1 MPNIRTRF
9 VAEGEKEYRQALKDI
24 NSGLGILNAESK
36 KLQEQFKGNED
47 SLEALTATN
56 ENLDQIVLSLSDK
69 LDLQKKRLSE
79 LSQAYGESDDRTQ
92 RMRKAVV
99 ETETALL
106 KQQHALDE
114 NTKALDDFG
123 EGEDDAADK
132 AQGLGDALNDI
143 GGKFGVSLPKEMTN
157 TLNGM
162 LNLDAQTLVLAGSF
176 AAVAAA
182 VVEAEKALISMTIE
196 SAAYAD
202 EILTQSVV
210 TGLSTEALQEYQY
223 AAELVDV
230 SLDTLTSS
238 QTKMIKSMDAARRG
252 SKEQA
257 EAFDKLGISVQ
268 NADGTL
274 RDAQDVFGD
283 AIDAL
288 GAISNETERDAIAMT
303 IFGRSARDLNPL
315 IKAGSDGLRELTQ
328 EAHDV
333 GYVMGEE
340 ALDALGAVDDQLQRM
355 NRSGEALKNQIAVG
369 MAPAVENLMKKGTDL
384 FVRLQEAA
392 EGSGILEVFG
402 ALLDVVSALEPLF
415 DVLFGTAEDGVPVLQ
430 TLLLTVLVLSIERAF
445 AIMTAKGTG
454 SLTKFVVNVKN
465 ALAANDLAKAQE
477 LCDKQKGSV
486 GSVVT
491 SALKKYAEMEN
502 NNELTKEQKL
512 ASIQK
517 EVEEATALE
526 LPTLEMNLAVIAT
539 MTTLGTLIGLLGT
552 VLGMI
557 RSFAALAT
565 ATGAP
570 DSVALSTGISEALVN
585 TAFGIAT
592 GACAVISYN
601 FFTSKIDKLTY
612 AIDEVGFSI
621 VQSYAANHSK

>member
-9 VAEGEKEYRQALKDI
+9 VAEGEKEYRQALGNI
-24 NSGLGILNAESK
+24 NGSLNVLNAESK
-36 KLQEQFKGNED
+36 RLQEQFKGNED

-56 ENLDQIVLSLSDK
+56 KNLNKIVDELTKKQELQQEQLKK
-69 LDLQKKRLSE
+69 LTE
-79 LSQAYGESDDRTQ
+79 AYGENDARTM
-92 RMRKAVV
+92 RMAKAVKD
-99 ETETALL
+99 TEAALL
-106 KQQHALDE
+106 KQKRALEESKDAVENFGQEESKAEE
-114 NTKALDDFG
+114 NTQD
-123 EGEDDAADK
+123 
-132 AQGLGDALNDI
+132 LGDALNDI
-143 GGKFGVSLPKEMTN
+143 GGKFGISLPKEMTN

-182 VVEAEKALISMTIE
+182 VVEAEKALINLTIE

-238 QTKMIKSMDAARRG
+238 QSKMIRSMDAARRG

-257 EAFDKLGISVQ
+257 EAFDKLRIGVQ

-283 AIDAL
+283 VIDAL
-288 GAISNETERDAIAMT
+288 GAINNETERDAIAMT

-328 EAHDV
+328 EAHNV

-415 DVLFGTAEDGVPVLQ
+415 DVLLGTAEDGVPVLQ
-430 TLLLTVLVLSIERAF
+430 TLALALGVLADALTIVANTIAIIIELFKQLFNLISGKGFDDSNLTRYGENIAKVFSDEGASVRAWNNGFGRNIGRNADGTDYWPGGLTWVGERGPELVSLPQGSRVYSAEDSRNMGNTNNYYLTVQSRDMETVAAMTATFKRARQAERA
-445 AIMTAKGTG
+445 K
-454 SLTKFVVNVKN
+454 
-465 ALAANDLAKAQE
+465 
-477 LCDKQKGSV
+477 
-486 GSVVT
+486 
-491 SALKKYAEMEN
+491 
-502 NNELTKEQKL
+502 
-512 ASIQK
+512 
-517 EVEEATALE
+517 
-526 LPTLEMNLAVIAT
+526 
-539 MTTLGTLIGLLGT
+539 
-552 VLGMI
+552 
-557 RSFAALAT
+557 
-565 ATGAP
+565 
-570 DSVALSTGISEALVN
+570 
-585 TAFGIAT
+585 
-592 GACAVISYN
+592 
-601 FFTSKIDKLTY
+601 
-612 AIDEVGFSI
+612 
-621 VQSYAANHSK
+621 

>member
-9 VAEGEKEYRQALKDI
+9 VAEGEKEYRQALGNI
-24 NSGLGILNAESK
+24 NGSLNILNAESK
-36 KLQEQFKGNED
+36 RLQEQFKGNED

-56 ENLDQIVLSLSDK
+56 KNLNKIVDELTKKQELQQERLKK
-69 LDLQKKRLSE
+69 LTE
-79 LSQAYGESDDRTQ
+79 AYGENDARTM
-92 RMRKAVV
+92 RMAKAVKD
-99 ETETALL
+99 TEAALL
-106 KQQHALDE
+106 KQKRALEESKDAVENFGQEEIEAEE
-114 NTKALDDFG
+114 NTQD
-123 EGEDDAADK
+123 
-132 AQGLGDALNDI
+132 LGDALNDV
-143 GGKFGVSLPKEMTN
+143 GGKFGISLPKEMTN

-162 LNLDAQTLVLAGSF
+162 LKIDTQTLVTIGTFAALA
-176 AAVAAA
+176 AAVAE
-182 VVEAEKALISMTIE
+182 VEKKLISLTIE

-202 EILTQSVV
+202 EILTQSAV

-238 QTKMIKSMDAARRG
+238 QSKMIRSMDAARRG
-252 SKEQA
+252 SKEPA

-268 NADGTL
+268 NTDGTL
-274 RDAQDVFGD
+274 RDAQDVFSD

-328 EAHDV
+328 EAHNV

-430 TLLLTVLVLSIERAF
+430 TLALALGVLADVLTIVANTIAIVIELFKQLFNLISGKGFDDSNLTRYGENIAKVFSNEGASARAWNNGFGRNIGRNADGTDYWPGGLTWVGERGPELVSLPQGSRVYSAEDSRSMGGTNNYYLTVQSRDMETVAAMTATFKRARQAERA
-445 AIMTAKGTG
+445 K
-454 SLTKFVVNVKN
+454 
-465 ALAANDLAKAQE
+465 
-477 LCDKQKGSV
+477 
-486 GSVVT
+486 
-491 SALKKYAEMEN
+491 
-502 NNELTKEQKL
+502 
-512 ASIQK
+512 
-517 EVEEATALE
+517 
-526 LPTLEMNLAVIAT
+526 
-539 MTTLGTLIGLLGT
+539 
-552 VLGMI
+552 
-557 RSFAALAT
+557 
-565 ATGAP
+565 
-570 DSVALSTGISEALVN
+570 
-585 TAFGIAT
+585 
-592 GACAVISYN
+592 
-601 FFTSKIDKLTY
+601 
-612 AIDEVGFSI
+612 
-621 VQSYAANHSK
+621 

>member
-9 VAEGEKEYRQALKDI
+9 VAEGEKEYRQALGNI
-24 NSGLGILNAESK
+24 NGSLNILNAESK
-36 KLQEQFKGNED
+36 RLQEQFKGNED

-56 ENLDQIVLSLSDK
+56 KNLNKIVDELTKKQELQQEQLKK
-69 LDLQKKRLSE
+69 LTE
-79 LSQAYGESDDRTQ
+79 AYGENDARTM
-92 RMRKAVV
+92 RMAKAVKD
-99 ETETALL
+99 TEAALL
-106 KQQHALDE
+106 KQKRALEESKDAVENFGQEESKAEE
-114 NTKALDDFG
+114 NTQD
-123 EGEDDAADK
+123 
-132 AQGLGDALNDI
+132 LGDALNDI
-143 GGKFGVSLPKEMTN
+143 GGKFGISLPKEMTN

-162 LNLDAQTLVLAGSF
+162 LKIDTQTLVLAGSF

-182 VVEAEKALISMTIE
+182 VVEAEKALISLTIE

-238 QTKMIKSMDAARRG
+238 QSKMIRSMDAARRG

-257 EAFDKLGISVQ
+257 EAFDKLGIGVQ

-283 AIDAL
+283 VIDAL
-288 GAISNETERDAIAMT
+288 GAINNETERDAIAMT

-355 NRSGEALKNQIAVG
+355 NRSSEALKNQIAVG

-430 TLLLTVLVLSIERAF
+430 TLALALGVLADTLTIVANTIAIVIELFKQLFNLISGKGFDDSNLTRYGENIAKVFSDEGASARAWNNGFGRNIGRNADGTDYWPGGLTWVGERGPELVSLPQGSRVYSAEDSRSMGGTNNYYLTVQSRDMETVAAMTATFKRARQAERA
-445 AIMTAKGTG
+445 K
-454 SLTKFVVNVKN
+454 
-465 ALAANDLAKAQE
+465 
-477 LCDKQKGSV
+477 
-486 GSVVT
+486 
-491 SALKKYAEMEN
+491 
-502 NNELTKEQKL
+502 
-512 ASIQK
+512 
-517 EVEEATALE
+517 
-526 LPTLEMNLAVIAT
+526 
-539 MTTLGTLIGLLGT
+539 
-552 VLGMI
+552 
-557 RSFAALAT
+557 
-565 ATGAP
+565 
-570 DSVALSTGISEALVN
+570 
-585 TAFGIAT
+585 
-592 GACAVISYN
+592 
-601 FFTSKIDKLTY
+601 
-612 AIDEVGFSI
+612 
-621 VQSYAANHSK
+621 

>member
-1 MPNIRTRF
+1 MPNVRTRF
-9 VAEGEKEYRQALKDI
+9 IAEGEKEYRQALGNI
-24 NSGLGILNAESK
+24 NGSLNILNAESK
-36 KLQEQFKGNED
+36 RLQEQFKGNED

-56 ENLDQIVLSLSDK
+56 KNLNKIVGELTKKQELQQERLKK
-69 LDLQKKRLSE
+69 LTE
-79 LSQAYGESDDRTQ
+79 AYGENDARTM
-92 RMRKAVV
+92 RMAKAVKD
-99 ETETALL
+99 TEAALL
-106 KQQHALDE
+106 KQKRALEESKDAVENFGQEESKAEE
-114 NTKALDDFG
+114 NTQD
-123 EGEDDAADK
+123 
-132 AQGLGDALNDI
+132 LGDALNDI
-143 GGKFGVSLPKEMTN
+143 GGKFGISLPKEMTN

-162 LNLDAQTLVLAGSF
+162 LKIDTQTLVTIGTF
-176 AAVAAA
+176 AALAAA
-182 VVEAEKALISMTIE
+182 VVEAEKALISLTIE

-210 TGLSTEALQEYQY
+210 TGLSAEALQEYQY

-238 QTKMIKSMDAARRG
+238 QTKMIRSMDAARRG

-257 EAFDKLGISVQ
+257 EAFDKLRIGVQ

-274 RDAQDVFGD
+274 RDSQEVFGD
-283 AIDAL
+283 VIDAL

-430 TLLLTVLVLSIERAF
+430 TLALALGVLADALTIVANTIAIVIELFKQLFNLISGKGFDDSNLTRYGENIAKVFSNEGASARAWDNGFGRNIGRNADGTDYWPGGLTWVGERGPELVSLPQGSRVYNAEDSRNMGGTNNYYLTVQSRDMETVAAMTATFKRARQAERA
-445 AIMTAKGTG
+445 K
-454 SLTKFVVNVKN
+454 
-465 ALAANDLAKAQE
+465 
-477 LCDKQKGSV
+477 
-486 GSVVT
+486 
-491 SALKKYAEMEN
+491 
-502 NNELTKEQKL
+502 
-512 ASIQK
+512 
-517 EVEEATALE
+517 
-526 LPTLEMNLAVIAT
+526 
-539 MTTLGTLIGLLGT
+539 
-552 VLGMI
+552 
-557 RSFAALAT
+557 
-565 ATGAP
+565 
-570 DSVALSTGISEALVN
+570 
-585 TAFGIAT
+585 
-592 GACAVISYN
+592 
-601 FFTSKIDKLTY
+601 
-612 AIDEVGFSI
+612 
-621 VQSYAANHSK
+621 

>member
-9 VAEGEKEYRQALKDI
+9 VAEGEKEYRQALGNI
-24 NSGLGILNAESK
+24 NGSLNILNAESK
-36 KLQEQFKGNED
+36 RLQEQFKGNED

-56 ENLDQIVLSLSDK
+56 KNLNKIVGELTKKQELQQERLKK
-69 LDLQKKRLSE
+69 LTE
-79 LSQAYGESDDRTQ
+79 AYGENDARTM
-92 RMRKAVV
+92 RMAKAVKD
-99 ETETALL
+99 TEAALL
-106 KQQHALDE
+106 KQKRALEESKDAVENFGQEESKAEE
-114 NTKALDDFG
+114 NTQD
-123 EGEDDAADK
+123 
-132 AQGLGDALNDI
+132 LGDALNDI
-143 GGKFGVSLPKEMTN
+143 GGKFGISLPKEMTN

-162 LNLDAQTLVLAGSF
+162 LNLDAQTLVLVGSF

-182 VVEAEKALISMTIE
+182 VVEVEKALISLTIE

-210 TGLSTEALQEYQY
+210 TGLSAEALQEYQY

-238 QTKMIKSMDAARRG
+238 QAKMIRSMDAARRG

-274 RDAQDVFGD
+274 RDAQEVFGD
-283 AIDAL
+283 VIDAL
-288 GAISNETERDAIAMT
+288 GDISNETERDAIAMT

-355 NRSGEALKNQIAVG
+355 NRSGEALKNHIAVG

-415 DVLFGTAEDGVPVLQ
+415 DVLLGTAEDGVPVLQ
-430 TLLLTVLVLSIERAF
+430 TLALALGVLADALTIVANTIAIVIELFKQLFNLISGKGFDDSNLTRYGENIAKVFSDEGASARAWSGGFGKNIGRNADGTDYWPGGLTWVGERGPELVSLPQGSRVYSAEDSRSMGGTNNYYLTVQSRDMETVAAMTATFKRARQAERA
-445 AIMTAKGTG
+445 K
-454 SLTKFVVNVKN
+454 
-465 ALAANDLAKAQE
+465 
-477 LCDKQKGSV
+477 
-486 GSVVT
+486 
-491 SALKKYAEMEN
+491 
-502 NNELTKEQKL
+502 
-512 ASIQK
+512 
-517 EVEEATALE
+517 
-526 LPTLEMNLAVIAT
+526 
-539 MTTLGTLIGLLGT
+539 
-552 VLGMI
+552 
-557 RSFAALAT
+557 
-565 ATGAP
+565 
-570 DSVALSTGISEALVN
+570 
-585 TAFGIAT
+585 
-592 GACAVISYN
+592 
-601 FFTSKIDKLTY
+601 
-612 AIDEVGFSI
+612 
-621 VQSYAANHSK
+621 

>member
-9 VAEGEKEYRQALKDI
+9 VAEGEKEYRQALGNI
-24 NSGLGILNAESK
+24 NGSLNILNAESK
-36 KLQEQFKGNED
+36 RLQEQFKGNED

-56 ENLDQIVLSLSDK
+56 KNLNKIVDELTKKQELQQERLKK
-69 LDLQKKRLSE
+69 LTE
-79 LSQAYGESDDRTQ
+79 AYGENDARTM
-92 RMRKAVV
+92 RMAKAVKD
-99 ETETALL
+99 TEAALL
-106 KQQHALDE
+106 KQKRALEESKDAVE
-114 NTKALDDFG
+114 NFGQEESKAEESTQD
-123 EGEDDAADK
+123 
-132 AQGLGDALNDI
+132 LGDALNDI
-143 GGKFGVSLPKEMTN
+143 GGKFGISLPKEMTN

-162 LNLDAQTLVLAGSF
+162 LKIDTQTLVTIGTF
-176 AAVAAA
+176 AALAAA
-182 VVEAEKALISMTIE
+182 IVEAEKALISLTIE

-202 EILTQSVV
+202 EILTQSAV

-238 QTKMIKSMDAARRG
+238 QAKMIRNMDAARRG

-283 AIDAL
+283 VIDAL

-328 EAHDV
+328 EAHNV

-430 TLLLTVLVLSIERAF
+430 TLALALGVLADALTIVANTIAIVIELFKQLFNLISGKGFDDSNLTRYGENIAKVFSDEGASARAWSGGFGKNIGRNADGTDYWRGGLTWVGERGPELVSLPQGSRVYSAEDSRNMGGTNNYYLTVQSRDMETVAAMTATFKRARQAERA
-445 AIMTAKGTG
+445 K
-454 SLTKFVVNVKN
+454 
-465 ALAANDLAKAQE
+465 
-477 LCDKQKGSV
+477 
-486 GSVVT
+486 
-491 SALKKYAEMEN
+491 
-502 NNELTKEQKL
+502 
-512 ASIQK
+512 
-517 EVEEATALE
+517 
-526 LPTLEMNLAVIAT
+526 
-539 MTTLGTLIGLLGT
+539 
-552 VLGMI
+552 
-557 RSFAALAT
+557 
-565 ATGAP
+565 
-570 DSVALSTGISEALVN
+570 
-585 TAFGIAT
+585 
-592 GACAVISYN
+592 
-601 FFTSKIDKLTY
+601 
-612 AIDEVGFSI
+612 
-621 VQSYAANHSK
+621 

>member
-9 VAEGEKEYRQALKDI
+9 IAEGEKEYRQALGNI
-24 NSGLGILNAESK
+24 NGSLNILNAESK
-36 KLQEQFKGNED
+36 RLQEQFKGNED
-47 SLEALTATN
+47 SLEALTTTN
-56 ENLDQIVLSLSDK
+56 KNLNKIVGELTKKQELQQERLKK
-69 LDLQKKRLSE
+69 LTE
-79 LSQAYGESDDRTQ
+79 AYGENDARTM
-92 RMRKAVV
+92 RMAKAVKD
-99 ETETALL
+99 TEAALL
-106 KQQHALDE
+106 KQKRALEESKDAVENFGQEESKAEE
-114 NTKALDDFG
+114 NTQD
-123 EGEDDAADK
+123 
-132 AQGLGDALNDI
+132 LGDALNDI
-143 GGKFGVSLPKEMTN
+143 GGKFGISLPKEMTN

-162 LNLDAQTLVLAGSF
+162 LKIDTQTLVTIGTF

-182 VVEAEKALISMTIE
+182 VAEAEKALISLTIE

-238 QTKMIKSMDAARRG
+238 QAKMIRSMDAARRG

-430 TLLLTVLVLSIERAF
+430 TLALALGVLADALTIVANTIAIVIELFKQLFNLISGKGFDDSNLTRYGENIAKVFSDEGASARAWSGGFGRNIGRNADGTDYWPGGLTWVGERGPELVSLPQGSRVYSAEDSRNMGNTNNYYLTVQSRDMETVAAMTATFKRARQAERA
-445 AIMTAKGTG
+445 K
-454 SLTKFVVNVKN
+454 
-465 ALAANDLAKAQE
+465 
-477 LCDKQKGSV
+477 
-486 GSVVT
+486 
-491 SALKKYAEMEN
+491 
-502 NNELTKEQKL
+502 
-512 ASIQK
+512 
-517 EVEEATALE
+517 
-526 LPTLEMNLAVIAT
+526 
-539 MTTLGTLIGLLGT
+539 
-552 VLGMI
+552 
-557 RSFAALAT
+557 
-565 ATGAP
+565 
-570 DSVALSTGISEALVN
+570 
-585 TAFGIAT
+585 
-592 GACAVISYN
+592 
-601 FFTSKIDKLTY
+601 
-612 AIDEVGFSI
+612 
-621 VQSYAANHSK
+621 

>member
-9 VAEGEKEYRQALKDI
+9 VAEGEKEYRQALGNI
-24 NSGLGILNAESK
+24 NGSLNILNAESK
-36 KLQEQFKGNED
+36 RLQEQFKGNED

-56 ENLDQIVLSLSDK
+56 KNLNKIVDELTKKQELQQEQLKK
-69 LDLQKKRLSE
+69 LTE
-79 LSQAYGESDDRTQ
+79 AYGENDARTM
-92 RMRKAVV
+92 RMAKAVKD
-99 ETETALL
+99 TEAALL
-106 KQQHALDE
+106 KQKRALEESKDAVENFGQEESKAEE
-114 NTKALDDFG
+114 NTQD
-123 EGEDDAADK
+123 
-132 AQGLGDALNDI
+132 LGDALNDI
-143 GGKFGVSLPKEMTN
+143 GGKFGISLPKEMTN

-162 LNLDAQTLVLAGSF
+162 LKIDTQTLVTIGTF
-176 AAVAAA
+176 AALAAA
-182 VVEAEKALISMTIE
+182 VVEVEKALISLTIE

-202 EILTQSVV
+202 EILTQSAV

-238 QTKMIKSMDAARRG
+238 QTKMIRSMDAARRG

-274 RDAQDVFGD
+274 RDAQDVFSD

-402 ALLDVVSALEPLF
+402 SLLDVVSALEPLF

-430 TLLLTVLVLSIERAF
+430 TLALALGVLADALTIVANTIAIVIELFKQLFNLISGKGFDDSNLTRYGENIAKVFSDEGASARAWSGGFGKNIGRNADGTDYWPGGLTWVGERGPELVSLPRGSRVYSAEDSRNMGGTNNYYLTVQSRDMETVAAMTATFKRARQAERA
-445 AIMTAKGTG
+445 K
-454 SLTKFVVNVKN
+454 
-465 ALAANDLAKAQE
+465 
-477 LCDKQKGSV
+477 
-486 GSVVT
+486 
-491 SALKKYAEMEN
+491 
-502 NNELTKEQKL
+502 
-512 ASIQK
+512 
-517 EVEEATALE
+517 
-526 LPTLEMNLAVIAT
+526 
-539 MTTLGTLIGLLGT
+539 
-552 VLGMI
+552 
-557 RSFAALAT
+557 
-565 ATGAP
+565 
-570 DSVALSTGISEALVN
+570 
-585 TAFGIAT
+585 
-592 GACAVISYN
+592 
-601 FFTSKIDKLTY
+601 
-612 AIDEVGFSI
+612 
-621 VQSYAANHSK
+621 

>member
-9 VAEGEKEYRQALKDI
+9 VAEGEKEYRQALGNI
-24 NSGLGILNAESK
+24 NGSLNILNAESK
-36 KLQEQFKGNED
+36 RLQEQFKGNED
-47 SLEALTATN
+47 SLEALTTTN
-56 ENLDQIVLSLSDK
+56 KNLNKIVGELTKKQELQQERLKK
-69 LDLQKKRLSE
+69 LTE
-79 LSQAYGESDDRTQ
+79 AYGENDARTM
-92 RMRKAVV
+92 RMAKAVKD
-99 ETETALL
+99 TEAALL
-106 KQQHALDE
+106 KQKRALEESKDAVENFGQEESKAEE
-114 NTKALDDFG
+114 NTQD
-123 EGEDDAADK
+123 
-132 AQGLGDALNDI
+132 LGDALNDI
-143 GGKFGVSLPKEMTN
+143 GGKFGISLPKEMTN

-162 LNLDAQTLVLAGSF
+162 LKIDTQTLVTIGTFAALA
-176 AAVAAA
+176 AAVA
-182 VVEAEKALISMTIE
+182 ETEKALISLTIE

-238 QTKMIKSMDAARRG
+238 QAKMIRSMDAARRG

-315 IKAGSDGLRELTQ
+315 IKAGRDGLRELTQ

-355 NRSGEALKNQIAVG
+355 NRSSEALKNQIAVG

-415 DVLFGTAEDGVPVLQ
+415 DVLLGTAEDGVPVLQ
-430 TLLLTVLVLSIERAF
+430 TLALALGVLADALTIVANTIAIVIELFKQLFNLISGKGFDDSNLTRYGENIAKVFSDEGASARAWSGGFGRNIGRNADGTDYWPGGLTWVGERGPELVSLPQGSRVYSAEDSRSMGGTNNYYLTVQSRDMETVAAMTATFKRARQAERA
-445 AIMTAKGTG
+445 K
-454 SLTKFVVNVKN
+454 
-465 ALAANDLAKAQE
+465 
-477 LCDKQKGSV
+477 
-486 GSVVT
+486 
-491 SALKKYAEMEN
+491 
-502 NNELTKEQKL
+502 
-512 ASIQK
+512 
-517 EVEEATALE
+517 
-526 LPTLEMNLAVIAT
+526 
-539 MTTLGTLIGLLGT
+539 
-552 VLGMI
+552 
-557 RSFAALAT
+557 
-565 ATGAP
+565 
-570 DSVALSTGISEALVN
+570 
-585 TAFGIAT
+585 
-592 GACAVISYN
+592 
-601 FFTSKIDKLTY
+601 
-612 AIDEVGFSI
+612 
-621 VQSYAANHSK
+621 

>member
-9 VAEGEKEYRQALKDI
+9 VAEGEKEYRQALKEI
-24 NSGLGILNAESK
+24 NGGLSVLSAESK
-36 KLQEQFKGNED
+36 KLQEQYKGNEK

-56 ENLDQIVLSLSDK
+56 ENLDRVVLSLSDK
-69 LDLQKKRLSE
+69 LDLQKKRLAE
-79 LSQAYGESDDRTQ
+79 LKQAYGESDDRTL
-92 RMRKAVV
+92 RMAKSVTD
-99 ETETALL
+99 TETALIR
-106 KQQHALDE
+106 QQRALDE
-114 NTKALDDFG
+114 NTRALENFGKG
-123 EGEDDAADK
+123 EGDATRQAK
-132 AQGLGDALNDI
+132 GLGDALNDI
-143 GGKFGVSLPKEMTN
+143 GSKFGISLPKEMTS

-162 LNLDAQTLVLAGSF
+162 LKLDAKTLALALSF

-182 VVEAEKALISMTIE
+182 VVEAEKALISMTKE

-202 EILTQSVV
+202 EILTQSAV

-238 QTKMIKSMDAARRG
+238 QTKMIRSMDAARRG

-315 IKAGSDGLRELTQ
+315 IKAGSDGLRELAQ
-328 EAHDV
+328 EAHNV
-333 GYVMGEE
+333 GYVMSEE
-340 ALDALGAVDDQLQRM
+340 ALDALGAVDDQVQRM

-369 MAPAVENLMKKGTDL
+369 MAPAVENLMKKGTDF

-415 DVLFGTAEDGVPVLQ
+415 DVLFGTAEDGVPALQ
-430 TLLLTVLVLSIERAF
+430 ALALALGVVADALTIVANTIAIVIELFKQLINLARGKGFDDSNLTRYGENIAKVFSDEGASARAWNNGFGKNIGRNADGTDYWPGGLTWVGERGPELVSLPQGSRVYSAEDSRSMGSTNNYYLTVQSRDMETVAAMTATFKRARQAERA
-445 AIMTAKGTG
+445 K
-454 SLTKFVVNVKN
+454 
-465 ALAANDLAKAQE
+465 
-477 LCDKQKGSV
+477 
-486 GSVVT
+486 
-491 SALKKYAEMEN
+491 
-502 NNELTKEQKL
+502 
-512 ASIQK
+512 
-517 EVEEATALE
+517 
-526 LPTLEMNLAVIAT
+526 
-539 MTTLGTLIGLLGT
+539 
-552 VLGMI
+552 
-557 RSFAALAT
+557 
-565 ATGAP
+565 
-570 DSVALSTGISEALVN
+570 
-585 TAFGIAT
+585 
-592 GACAVISYN
+592 
-601 FFTSKIDKLTY
+601 
-612 AIDEVGFSI
+612 
-621 VQSYAANHSK
+621 

>member
-1 MPNIRTRF
+1 MPNVRTRF
-9 VAEGEKEYRQALKDI
+9 IAEGEKEYRQALGNI
-24 NSGLGILNAESK
+24 NGSLNILNAESK
-36 KLQEQFKGNED
+36 RLQEQFKGNED

-56 ENLDQIVLSLSDK
+56 KNLNKIVDELTKKQELQQERLKK
-69 LDLQKKRLSE
+69 LTE
-79 LSQAYGESDDRTQ
+79 AYGENDARTM
-92 RMRKAVV
+92 RMAKAVKD
-99 ETETALL
+99 TEAALL
-106 KQQHALDE
+106 KQKRALEESKDAVENFGQEESKAEE
-114 NTKALDDFG
+114 NTQD
-123 EGEDDAADK
+123 
-132 AQGLGDALNDI
+132 LGDALNDI
-143 GGKFGVSLPKEMTN
+143 GGKFGISLPKEMTN

-162 LNLDAQTLVLAGSF
+162 LKIDTQTLVTIGTFAALA
-176 AAVAAA
+176 AAVA
-182 VVEAEKALISMTIE
+182 EAEKALISLTIE

-202 EILTQSVV
+202 EILTQSTV

-238 QTKMIKSMDAARRG
+238 QTKMIRSMDAARRG

-257 EAFDKLGISVQ
+257 EAFDKLRIGVQ

-274 RDAQDVFGD
+274 RDSQEVFGE

-328 EAHDV
+328 EAHNV

-355 NRSGEALKNQIAVG
+355 NRSGEALENQIAVG

-430 TLLLTVLVLSIERAF
+430 TLALALGVLADALTIVANTIAIVIELFKQLFNLISGKGFDDSNLTRYGENIAKVFSDEGASARAWSGGFGRNIGRNADGTDYWPGGLTWVGERGPELVSLPQGSRVYSAEDSRSMGGTNNYYLTVQSRDMETVAAMTATFKRARQAERA
-445 AIMTAKGTG
+445 K
-454 SLTKFVVNVKN
+454 
-465 ALAANDLAKAQE
+465 
-477 LCDKQKGSV
+477 
-486 GSVVT
+486 
-491 SALKKYAEMEN
+491 
-502 NNELTKEQKL
+502 
-512 ASIQK
+512 
-517 EVEEATALE
+517 
-526 LPTLEMNLAVIAT
+526 
-539 MTTLGTLIGLLGT
+539 
-552 VLGMI
+552 
-557 RSFAALAT
+557 
-565 ATGAP
+565 
-570 DSVALSTGISEALVN
+570 
-585 TAFGIAT
+585 
-592 GACAVISYN
+592 
-601 FFTSKIDKLTY
+601 
-612 AIDEVGFSI
+612 
-621 VQSYAANHSK
+621 

>member
-24 NSGLGILNAESK
+24 NSGLGVLNAESK

-123 EGEDDAADK
+123 EGEDDATDK

-143 GGKFGVSLPKEMTN
+143 GGKFGISLPKEMTN

-162 LNLDAQTLVLAGSF
+162 LKIDTQTLVTIGTF
-176 AAVAAA
+176 AALAAA
-182 VVEAEKALISMTIE
+182 VVEVEKALISMTKE

-202 EILTQSVV
+202 EILTQSAV

-238 QTKMIKSMDAARRG
+238 QTKMIRSMDAARRG

-274 RDAQDVFGD
+274 RDAQDVFSD

-328 EAHDV
+328 EAHNV
-333 GYVMGEE
+333 GYVMGDE

-402 ALLDVVSALEPLF
+402 SLLDVVSALEPLL

-430 TLLLTVLVLSIERAF
+430 TLALALGVLADALTIVANTVAIVIELFKQLFNLISGKGFDDSNLTRYGENIAKVFSDEGASARAWNNGFGRNIGRNADGTDYWPGGLTWVGERGPELVSLPQGSRVYSAEDSRNMGGTNNYYLTVQSRDMETVAAMTATFKRARQAERA
-445 AIMTAKGTG
+445 K
-454 SLTKFVVNVKN
+454 
-465 ALAANDLAKAQE
+465 
-477 LCDKQKGSV
+477 
-486 GSVVT
+486 
-491 SALKKYAEMEN
+491 
-502 NNELTKEQKL
+502 
-512 ASIQK
+512 
-517 EVEEATALE
+517 
-526 LPTLEMNLAVIAT
+526 
-539 MTTLGTLIGLLGT
+539 
-552 VLGMI
+552 
-557 RSFAALAT
+557 
-565 ATGAP
+565 
-570 DSVALSTGISEALVN
+570 
-585 TAFGIAT
+585 
-592 GACAVISYN
+592 
-601 FFTSKIDKLTY
+601 
-612 AIDEVGFSI
+612 
-621 VQSYAANHSK
+621 

>member
-9 VAEGEKEYRQALKDI
+9 VAEGEKEYRQALGNI
-24 NSGLGILNAESK
+24 NGSLNILNAESK
-36 KLQEQFKGNED
+36 RLQEQFKGNED

-56 ENLDQIVLSLSDK
+56 KNLNKIVGELTKKQELQQERLKK
-69 LDLQKKRLSE
+69 LTE
-79 LSQAYGESDDRTQ
+79 AYGENDARTM
-92 RMRKAVV
+92 RMAKAVKD
-99 ETETALL
+99 TEAALL
-106 KQQHALDE
+106 KQKRALEESKDAVENFGQEESKAEE
-114 NTKALDDFG
+114 NTQD
-123 EGEDDAADK
+123 
-132 AQGLGDALNDI
+132 LGDALNDI
-143 GGKFGVSLPKEMTN
+143 GGKFGISLPKEMTN

-182 VVEAEKALISMTIE
+182 VVEAEKALISLTIE

-210 TGLSTEALQEYQY
+210 TGLSAEALQEYQY

-238 QTKMIKSMDAARRG
+238 QSKMIRSMDAARRG

-274 RDAQDVFGD
+274 RDAQDVFGN

-328 EAHDV
+328 EAHNV

-369 MAPAVENLMKKGTDL
+369 MAPAVENLMKKGADL

-430 TLLLTVLVLSIERAF
+430 TLALALGVLADALTIVANTIAIVIELFKQLFNLISGKGFDDSNLTRYGENIAKVFSDEGASARAWSSGFGKNIGRNADGTDYWPGGLTWVGERGPELVSLPQGSRVYSAEDSRNMGGTNNYYLTVQSRDMETVAAMTATFKRARQAERA
-445 AIMTAKGTG
+445 K
-454 SLTKFVVNVKN
+454 
-465 ALAANDLAKAQE
+465 
-477 LCDKQKGSV
+477 
-486 GSVVT
+486 
-491 SALKKYAEMEN
+491 
-502 NNELTKEQKL
+502 
-512 ASIQK
+512 
-517 EVEEATALE
+517 
-526 LPTLEMNLAVIAT
+526 
-539 MTTLGTLIGLLGT
+539 
-552 VLGMI
+552 
-557 RSFAALAT
+557 
-565 ATGAP
+565 
-570 DSVALSTGISEALVN
+570 
-585 TAFGIAT
+585 
-592 GACAVISYN
+592 
-601 FFTSKIDKLTY
+601 
-612 AIDEVGFSI
+612 
-621 VQSYAANHSK
+621 

>member
-24 NSGLGILNAESK
+24 NSGLGVLNAESK

-123 EGEDDAADK
+123 EGEDDATDK

-143 GGKFGVSLPKEMTN
+143 GGKFGISLPKEMTN

-162 LNLDAQTLVLAGSF
+162 LKIDTQTLVAIGTF
-176 AAVAAA
+176 AALAAA
-182 VVEAEKALISMTIE
+182 VVEAEKALISMTKE

-202 EILTQSVV
+202 EILTQSAV

-238 QTKMIKSMDAARRG
+238 QTKMIRSMDAARHG

-402 ALLDVVSALEPLF
+402 ALLDVVSALEPLL

-430 TLLLTVLVLSIERAF
+430 TLALALGVLADALTIVANTVAIVIELFKQLFNLISGKGFDDSNLTRYGENIAKVFSDEGASARAWNNGFGRNIGRNADGTDYWPGGLTWVGERGPELVSLPQGSRVYSAEDSRNMGGTNNYYLTVQSRDMETVA
-445 AIMTAKGTG
+445 AMTATFKR
-454 SLTKFVVNVKN
+454 
-465 ALAANDLAKAQE
+465 ARLAGRGK
-477 LCDKQKGSV
+477 
-486 GSVVT
+486 
-491 SALKKYAEMEN
+491 
-502 NNELTKEQKL
+502 
-512 ASIQK
+512 
-517 EVEEATALE
+517 
-526 LPTLEMNLAVIAT
+526 
-539 MTTLGTLIGLLGT
+539 
-552 VLGMI
+552 
-557 RSFAALAT
+557 
-565 ATGAP
+565 
-570 DSVALSTGISEALVN
+570 
-585 TAFGIAT
+585 
-592 GACAVISYN
+592 
-601 FFTSKIDKLTY
+601 
-612 AIDEVGFSI
+612 
-621 VQSYAANHSK
+621 